1 MLSDPDLQGII
12 PRIVNDIFEHI
23 YTLDSC
29 LEIHIKVC
37 VCVCVCV
44 CVFVCVYLCMC
55 TCVQDV
61 CMHVCMYVCNMSLYD
76 YTFEVVDEQ
85 RI

>member
-1 MLSDPDLQGII
+1 MQGII

-37 VCVCVCV
+37 TCVCMRA
-44 CVFVCVYLCMC
+44 CMYIR
-55 TCVQDV
+55 V
-61 CMHVCMYVCNMSLYD
+61 CMFVHAVCM
-76 YTFEVVDEQ
+76 
-85 RI
+85 